1 VAGPALTTNRIGTA
15 GWALPKAL
23 RVTQS
28 ANKSV
33 LEHYADRFDS
43 VEINSSFY
51 RPHRRSTYERW
62 STSVPDSFR
71 FSVKL
76 PRVITHELGLLG
88 CQSETVS
95 FVQSAR
101 GLEHKLAV
109 LLVQLP
115 PSRIF
120 DEPAAAAFFKL
131 LREETSANIVCEA
144 RSSSWFISEA
154 TAVFEAYGVTR
165 VVADPVPLG
174 CELAP
179 QPQSRFAYYRLH
191 GSPKMYYSAYSINY
205 LQGAAAAMRATAE
218 SWCIFDNTA
227 AGAAWSDATTLQRL
241 VSANAAPLG

>member
-1 VAGPALTTNRIGTA
+1 MAGPALTTSRIGTA

-23 RVTQS
+23 RLNQS

-33 LEHYADRFDS
+33 LEHYADRFNA

-62 STSVPDSFR
+62 SASVPDSFR

-76 PRVITHELGLLG
+76 PRVITHELGLVG

-95 FVQSAR
+95 FVQSAS
-101 GLEHKLAV
+101 GLAHKFAV

-115 PSRIF
+115 PSRKF
-120 DEPAAAAFFKL
+120 DESAAAAFFKV

-144 RSSSWFISEA
+144 RNSSWFISEA

-165 VVADPVPLG
+165 VAADPVPLG

-179 QPQSRFAYYRLH
+179 RPDSRFAYYRLH
-191 GSPKMYYSAYSINY
+191 GSPR
-205 LQGAAAAMRATAE
+205 AM
-218 SWCIFDNTA
+218 
-227 AGAAWSDATTLQRL
+227 LQRL
-241 VSANAAPLG
+241 VSATVAPPRPPSAVRSPRPPLRPAHPQGCLANRSCPRDRHTHISGRRLC